1 MDLVKPSETGEST
14 SLTKTAAVSAFVKLS
29 QSQGARSTTYD
40 IPEPTGKIKI
50 TGWRRTRTHAKAS
63 GFVPT
68 KPTREGIAE
77 REHIARQLRQCSRLG
92 EELLQT
98 TDPVDSALVG
108 AKLVSAIKELWE
120 HRSSREDDWGEI
132 LNILQIC
139 IAGQE
144 FESFSKEKRL
154 ALVSIFADCLV
165 SRTVGRLETER
176 ALEILSNANFNVWR
190 GLREGELDQQ
200 EK

>member
-1 MDLVKPSETGEST
+1 M
-14 SLTKTAAVSAFVKLS
+14 
-29 QSQGARSTTYD
+29 
-40 IPEPTGKIKI
+40 
-50 TGWRRTRTHAKAS
+50 
-63 GFVPT
+63 
-68 KPTREGIAE
+68 
-77 REHIARQLRQCSRLG
+77 
-92 EELLQT
+92 
-98 TDPVDSALVG
+98 
-108 AKLVSAIKELWE
+108 
-120 HRSSREDDWGEI
+120 
-132 LNILQIC
+132 QIC

-154 ALVSIFADCLV
+154 ALVRIFADCLV